1 VLDKELRFLQE
12 SFGLLI
18 VIGFKYVIW
27 PFLKTFGGRFM
38 RKCEYGFFNK
48 NKNKN
53 IYFYI
58 FIISGKWW
66 NALVEYV
73 NPPPAAG
80 AAPPINLEELLR
92 QQVTLLGQI
101 KELLAVERAAPVQ
114 ACVAQNPPE
123 NLDYGTGV
131 PGLPVAAGRPGKSC
145 VFKFKIKNKCLCFFL
160 FS

>member
-1 VLDKELRFLQE
+1 MIFL
-12 SFGLLI
+12 
-18 VIGFKYVIW
+18 
-27 PFLKTFGGRFM
+27 
-38 RKCEYGFFNK
+38 NK
-48 NKNKN
+48 NKYLN

-101 KELLAVERAAPVQ
+101 KELLPLDPIRLKINLKVKKKEEVKVKPKEVSNDARKK
-114 ACVAQNPPE
+114 
-123 NLDYGTGV
+123 NLD
-131 PGLPVAAGRPGKSC
+131 RKRDSEHH
-145 VFKFKIKNKCLCFFL
+145 I
-160 FS
+160 S